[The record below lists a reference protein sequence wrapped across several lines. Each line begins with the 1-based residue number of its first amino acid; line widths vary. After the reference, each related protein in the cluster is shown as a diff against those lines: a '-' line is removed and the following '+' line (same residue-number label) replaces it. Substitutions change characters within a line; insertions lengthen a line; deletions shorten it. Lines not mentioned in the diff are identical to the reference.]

1 MSIHYDEKGKFYTDI
16 ISKQA
21 IPVLIQTSSNRI
33 RGNIYVRPAER
44 IKDQINQE
52 DMFLAVTEAIIFD
65 QAGEELYH
73 SDFLL
78 VNREHLIWLLPE
90 DQLKQP
96 ESETKGAPA

>member
-52 DMFLAVTEAIIFD
+52 DMFLAVTDAIIFD
-65 QAGEELYH
+65 QAGEELYQC
-73 SDFLL
+73 DFLL

-90 DQLKQP
+90 DQLRQP
-96 ESETKGAPA
+96 GSGNKGATS